1 MKEEK
6 KDRRIRY
13 TKAALRQSLLE
24 LLEEK
29 PLSGISVKAI
39 CERAD
44 INRST
49 FYDHYTDQY
58 DLLHQLEQEAITA
71 FRSDVMKE
79 PFLRTPAERTHQI
92 CEMLKYIASD
102 SLLFKSLLSSNCDYS
117 FPKDIMIMTRNY
129 LISIPDLS
137 LNAEP
142 EKMDYAIYFVISGA
156 LSMLRKWLSD
166 GLTQPV
172 SEVASLIETLV
183 YSGLNG
189 ITSAPCKTP

>member
-58 DLLHQLEQEAITA
+58 DLLHQLEQEI
-71 FRSDVMKE
+71 
-79 PFLRTPAERTHQI
+79 PQI
-92 CEMLKYIASD
+92 KN
-102 SLLFKSLLSSNCDYS
+102 SLLAALGNVQPRHLLDQQ
-117 FPKDIMIMTRNY
+117 
-129 LISIPDLS
+129 LS
-137 LNAEP
+137 KEGTVC
-142 EKMDYAIYFVISGA
+142 E
-156 LSMLRKWLSD
+156 
-166 GLTQPV
+166 
-172 SEVASLIETLV
+172 
-183 YSGLNG
+183 
-189 ITSAPCKTP
+189 